1 MHDERISMNPETP
14 LAKLL
19 EGWLDGGLSDAEQAD
34 LLRSLDEDPA
44 LRRRF
49 AEQVATL
56 GAIRAAADANPRWLA
71 LFDALDL
78 ADDPDA
84 GALSFESVTM
94 SRIESASRRSW
105 YSRTEVWGLAA
116 AVALLLAGGFLLKT
130 RQPGPAVAGQPADP
144 GEIASVAV
152 VIGSSPEVGLPTGSY
167 LKPGIISQN
176 EGWMTFQT
184 LNGVS
189 VTLDAPFEATLIS
202 HDRVLLNKGR
212 ARVRV
217 PEGAEGFK
225 LESPAFDVVD
235 LGTEFAALVHPDGT
249 GTCRVFEGKADVSLL
264 DSIGEVKRTQQ
275 LVASESVRISPAS
288 QTMDT
293 IEESGDSYPEIKQPP
308 RPKLH
313 IPASY
318 ATDVMAMAPVGYWRF
333 ESIRDAKVAN
343 EVPDCVPLQAVG
355 TATVTAEEGG
365 NHSGDLTH
373 RDQTE
378 FFQIPSKTKTML
390 EGDFSISLFAQ
401 FAWLQNFALVS
412 ASRYDPASQGHSFVL
427 QSYSSFRRF
436 GFNGTGLHAVLRDP
450 PAWDGGVEVYGNMQ
464 VRPLH
469 WHHIAAT
476 RSRDVVT
483 LYLDGE
489 VVARESA
496 GVMPLDSRMI
506 FVGRL
511 NGSYTQSRM
520 ESRGLVGHLDELAI
534 FPRALSNEE
543 IGRLANP

>member
-1 MHDERISMNPETP
+1 MKPETT

-19 EGWLDGGLSDAEQAD
+19 EGWLDGGLSDAEQSD
-34 LLRSLDEDPA
+34 LLRQLDEDPA

-56 GAIRAAADANPRWLA
+56 GATRAAADANPRWLA

-78 ADDPDA
+78 ADEA
-84 GALSFESVTM
+84 GGSASSFATITM
-94 SRIESASRRSW
+94 SRIESGHHRSRH
-105 YSRTEVWGLAA
+105 SRTAVWSLAA
-116 AVALLLAGGFLLKT
+116 AVALLLAGGFLLLK
-130 RQPGPAVAGQPADP
+130 RQASPVAPPLAGPPSEPADVL
-144 GEIASVAV
+144 SVAV
-152 VIGSSPEVGLPTGSY
+152 VIGTSPGAGFETGSY
-167 LKPGIISQN
+167 LKPGVISQT

-189 VTLDAPFEATLIS
+189 VTLDAPFEASLLS
-202 HDRVLLNKGR
+202 HDRVLLTQGR

-275 LVASESVRISPAS
+275 LVANESVRISPSS
-288 QTMDT
+288 QGMYPID
-293 IEESGDSYPEIKQPP
+293 ESDDSYPEIKQPL
-308 RPKLH
+308 RPKLN
-313 IPASY
+313 IPSSY
-318 ATDVMAMAPVGYWRF
+318 ATDLMAMGPVGYWRF
-333 ESIRDAKVAN
+333 ESVRDAKVAN
-343 EVPDCVPLQAVG
+343 ELPGAVPLQAVG
-355 TATVTAEEGG
+355 NATIAAEEGG

-373 RDQTE
+373 RNLAE

-401 FAWLQNFALVS
+401 FAWLQNFALIS
-412 ASRYDPASQGHSFVL
+412 ASRYDQGSQGHSFVL
-427 QSYSSFRRF
+427 QSYASFRRF

-476 RSRDVVT
+476 RNREMVT
-483 LYLDGE
+483 LYLDGV
-489 VVARESA
+489 VVAREPA
-496 GVMPLDSRMI
+496 GAMPLDSRMI

-511 NGSYTQSRM
+511 NGNPEQSRM
-520 ESRGLVGHLDELAI
+520 EARGLVGHIDELAI
-534 FPRALSNEE
+534 FPRALSDDE
-543 IGRLANP
+543 IRRLGSP

>member
-1 MHDERISMNPETP
+1 MKPETT

-19 EGWLDGGLSDAEQAD
+19 EGWLDGGLPDDEQAD
-34 LLRSLDEDPA
+34 LLRQLDEDPA

-56 GAIRAAADANPRWLA
+56 GATRAAADANPRWLA

-78 ADDPDA
+78 ADDSETP
-84 GALSFESVTM
+84 SFAAVTM
-94 SRIESASRRSW
+94 SRIESVHHRSW
-105 YSRTEVWGLAA
+105 HSRTAVWGLAA
-116 AVALLLAGGFLLKT
+116 AVALLLAGGFLFMT
-130 RQPGPAVAGQPADP
+130 RQSSPVAPALAGATSEPAD
-144 GEIASVAV
+144 ALSVAV
-152 VIGSSPEVGLPTGSY
+152 VIGASPGAGFETGSY
-167 LKPGIISQN
+167 LKPGFISQTD
-176 EGWMTFQT
+176 GWMTFQT
-184 LNGVS
+184 LHGVS
-189 VTLDAPFEATLIS
+189 VTLDAPFEATLLS
-202 HDRVLLNKGR
+202 HDRVLLTKGR

-288 QTMDT
+288 QTMLA
-293 IEESGDSYPEIKQPP
+293 IEESGESYPEIKQPP

-313 IPASY
+313 IPSSY
-318 ATDVMAMAPVGYWRF
+318 ANDVMAMGPVGYWRF

-343 EVPDCVPLQAVG
+343 ELPGGVPLQAFGNAVI
-355 TATVTAEEGG
+355 TAEEGG

-373 RDQTE
+373 RGQAE
-378 FFQIPSKTKTML
+378 FFQIPGKTKTML

-401 FAWLQNFALVS
+401 FAWLQNFALIS
-412 ASRYDPASQGHSFVL
+412 ASRYDPGSQGHSFVL
-427 QSYSSFRRF
+427 QSYASFRRF

-476 RSRDVVT
+476 RNREVVT

-496 GVMPLDSRMI
+496 GDMPLDSRMI

-511 NGSYTQSRM
+511 NGNSDQSRM
-520 ESRGLVGHLDELAI
+520 EARGLVGHIDELAI
-534 FPRALSNEE
+534 FPRALSDEE
-543 IGRLANP
+543 IRRLGSP

>member
-1 MHDERISMNPETP
+1 MNLETP

-34 LLRSLDEDPA
+34 LLRLLDEDPA

-56 GAIRAAADANPRWLA
+56 GATRAAADANPRWLA
-71 LFDALDL
+71 LFDALEFAEDS
-78 ADDPDA
+78 AA
-84 GALSFESVTM
+84 GVTSFESVTM
-94 SRIESASRRSW
+94 SRIESDSRRSW
-105 YSRTEVWGLAA
+105 YSRTAVWGLAA
-116 AVALLLAGGFLLKT
+116 AVTLLLAGGFLLKI
-130 RQPGPAVAGQPADP
+130 RPSGPAVPPLAGQPAEP
-144 GEIASVAV
+144 VEIASVAV
-152 VIGSSPEVGLPTGSY
+152 VIGGSPEAGFPTGSY
-167 LKPGIISQN
+167 LKPGTISQN

-189 VTLDAPFEATLIS
+189 VTLDAPFEASLIS

-235 LGTEFAALVHPDGT
+235 LGTEFAALVHADGT

-288 QTMDT
+288 QTMHA

-333 ESIRDAKVAN
+333 EEVRDAKVAN
-343 EVPDCVPLQAVG
+343 EVPDCVPLQVVG
-355 TATVTAEEGG
+355 TATITAEEGG

-373 RDQTE
+373 RSQVE
-378 FFQIPSKTKTML
+378 FFQIPAKTKIML

-412 ASRYDPASQGHSFVL
+412 ASRYDLESQGHSFVL
-427 QSYSSFRRF
+427 QSYASFRRF
-436 GFNGTGLHAVLRDP
+436 GFNGTGLHAVLRNP
-450 PAWDGGVEVYGNMQ
+450 PAWDGGSEVYGNMQ

-511 NGSYTQSRM
+511 NGSQTQSRM

-534 FPRALSNEE
+534 FPRALLDEE
-543 IGRLANP
+543 IRRLANP

>member
-1 MHDERISMNPETP
+1 MKPETT

-19 EGWLDGGLSDAEQAD
+19 EGWLDGGLSDAEQSD
-34 LLRSLDEDPA
+34 LLRLLDEDPA

-49 AEQVATL
+49 AEQVAML
-56 GAIRAAADANPRWLA
+56 GATRAAADANPRWLA

-78 ADDPDA
+78 ADDSEA
-84 GALSFESVTM
+84 QTSSFAAVTM
-94 SRIESASRRSW
+94 SRIEAVQHRSW
-105 YSRTEVWGLAA
+105 HSRTAVWGIAA
-116 AVALLLAGGFLLKT
+116 TVALLLAVGFLLIT
-130 RQPGPAVAGQPADP
+130 RQASPVAPALADTPTEPAD
-144 GEIASVAV
+144 ISAVAV
-152 VIGSSPEVGLPTGSY
+152 VIGTSPGAGLETGSY
-167 LKPGIISQN
+167 LKPGVISQT

-189 VTLDAPFEATLIS
+189 VTLDAPFEASLLS
-202 HDRVLLNKGR
+202 HDRVLLTKGR

-275 LVASESVRISPAS
+275 LVANESVRISPAS
-288 QTMDT
+288 QTMLT
-293 IEESGDSYPEIKQPP
+293 IEESGDSYPEIKQPL
-308 RPKLH
+308 RPKLN
-313 IPASY
+313 IPSSY
-318 ATDVMAMAPVGYWRF
+318 ATDVMAMGPGGYWRF
-333 ESIRDAKVAN
+333 ESIQDAKVAN
-343 EVPDCVPLQAVG
+343 ELPGAVPLQAVG
-355 TATVTAEEGG
+355 NATITAEEGG

-373 RDQTE
+373 RVQAE

-401 FAWLQNFALVS
+401 FSWMQNFALIS
-412 ASRYDPASQGHSFVL
+412 ASRYDHGSQGHSFVL
-427 QSYSSFRRF
+427 QSYASFRRF

-450 PAWDGGVEVYGNMQ
+450 PSWDGGVEVYGNMQ

-476 RSRDVVT
+476 RNRDVVT
-483 LYLDGE
+483 LYLDGA
-489 VVARESA
+489 VVAREPA
-496 GVMPLDSRMI
+496 GAMPLDSRMI

-511 NGSYTQSRM
+511 NGNLDQSRM
-520 ESRGLVGHLDELAI
+520 EARGLVGHIDELAI
-534 FPRALSNEE
+534 FPRALSDDE
-543 IGRLANP
+543 IRRLGSP